1 MSYARFG
8 PTCDVYVYLDEA
20 GTLNCCGCRLQ
31 DHRVENDGSDIGWRG
46 EPVGEPVQ
54 STFTVTADMLSHLE
68 AHWAAGHVVPV
79 SVYDDLRADAND
91 NDAWMQEQGQ

>member
-8 PTCDVYVYLDEA
+8 PTCDVYIYLDEA

-31 DHRVENDGSDIGWRG
+31 DHRVENDGSHPAQQAGAAG
-46 EPVGEPVQ
+46 AHVQ

-68 AHWAAGHVVPV
+68 AHRAAGHVVPV